1 MRWLKTYP
9 REIQV
14 FLLASLLN
22 AAGGSLMW
30 PLVTLFVYQE
40 LGRPMQDAGLVV
52 LLQSLGG
59 IIGQLL
65 GGALYHRLGVRR
77 LIVGSLLLNGA
88 FLFTLPAVSSH
99 FPLFMGA
106 MVFIGLFNSMSMPA
120 IQAFIGFR
128 FADRRGELFNIVYVA
143 NNIGVALGTALC
155 GVLADISYYLSFV
168 INGISCVGFA
178 IFFFVYLGKIGTAD
192 PSQID
197 DNNPGRPK
205 SAPGERTGWL
215 LRQVRVYLFMG
226 IATMFLWLGNS
237 IWNTGVSPH
246 IVSSGLLIS
255 YYSLLWTLNGVLIF
269 AGQPFVNLV
278 RRLFA
283 RTAQAQM
290 TASAVF
296 YLLGYIV
303 ILTYPGYPAFVI
315 AMVLT
320 TFGEMLI
327 SPAIPSFVS
336 ERTGAYAP
344 FYLGVAGGIG
354 AVGRVIGPYVMGVF
368 YDRGGLMPVTWVAV
382 AAAILSL
389 LFYMVHSTAQ
399 RHGAQL
405 QPRQ

>member
-1 MRWLKTYP
+1 MRWLKSYP

-65 GGALYHRLGVRR
+65 GGSLYHRLGVRK
-77 LIVGSLLLNGA
+77 LIVGSLLFNGL
-88 FLFTLPAVSSH
+88 FLFTLPFVSTH
-99 FPLFMGA
+99 WYWFMGA
-106 MVFIGLFNSMSMPA
+106 MVMIGLFNSMSMPA

-155 GVLADISYYLSFV
+155 GVLADISFYLSFV
-168 INGISCVGFA
+168 INGISCVLFA
-178 IFFFVYLGKIGTAD
+178 GFFFIYLSKIGTGD
-192 PSQID
+192 SQHID
-197 DNNPGRPK
+197 ENNPGRPK
-205 SAPGERTGWL
+205 TEGGESTGWL
-215 LRQVRVYLFMG
+215 LGQVRIYLFMG
-226 IATMFLWLGNS
+226 VATLFLWLGNS
-237 IWNTGVSPH
+237 IWNTGVSPF
-246 IVSSGLLIS
+246 IVSSGMLIS

-269 AGQPFVNLV
+269 VGQPFILLI
-278 RRLFA
+278 RRWFA
-283 RTAQAQM
+283 GTAQAQM

-303 ILTYPGYPAFVI
+303 ILGFHNYPAFI
-315 AMVLT
+315 AAMILT

-368 YDRGGLMPVTWVAV
+368 YDQGGLIPVTWVAV
-382 AAAILSL
+382 IAAVLSL
-389 LFYMVHSTAQ
+389 AFYLVHSVAQ
-399 RHGAQL
+399 RGVML
-405 QPRQ
+405 KPRQ

>member
-77 LIVGSLLLNGA
+77 LIVGSLLLNGL

-192 PSQID
+192 PAHID
-197 DNNPGRPK
+197 DHNPGRPK
-205 SAPGERTGWL
+205 SAPVERTGLL

-303 ILTYPGYPAFVI
+303 ILVYPGYAAFVI

-368 YDRGGLMPVTWVAV
+368 YDQGGLLPVTWVAV
-382 AAAILSL
+382 VAAVMSL
-389 LFYMVHSTAQ
+389 LFYMVHSAAQ
-399 RHGAQL
+399 RHPAQL

>member
-14 FLLASLLN
+14 FLLASLLS

-40 LGRPMQDAGLVV
+40 LGRSMQDAGLVV

-65 GGALYHRLGVRR
+65 GGTLYHRLGVRK
-77 LIVGSLLLNGA
+77 LIVGSLSLNGL
-88 FLFTLPAVSSH
+88 FLFTLPVVSDH
-99 FPLFMGA
+99 FSLFMGT
-106 MVFIGLFNSMSMPA
+106 MVVIGLFNSMSMPA

-155 GVLADISYYLSFV
+155 GILADISYYLSFV
-168 INGISCVGFA
+168 LNGVSCVGFA
-178 IFFFVYLGKIGTAD
+178 IFFFIYLGKIGTTD
-192 PSQID
+192 PSHID

-205 SAPGERTGWL
+205 SAPAESTGWL
-215 LRQVRVYLFMG
+215 LRQMRVYLFMG

-269 AGQPFVNLV
+269 VGQPFVNLV

-303 ILTYPGYPAFVI
+303 ILAYPSYPAFI
-315 AMVLT
+315 AAMVLT

-336 ERTGAYAP
+336 ERTGSYAP

-382 AAAILSL
+382 IAAVMSL
-389 LFYMVHSTAQ
+389 LFYVVHSGVQ
-399 RHGAQL
+399 RQATPL

>member
-1 MRWLKTYP
+1 MRWLKSYP
-9 REIQV
+9 KEIQV

-65 GGALYHRLGVRR
+65 GGSLYHRLGVRK
-77 LIVGSLLLNGA
+77 LIVGSLLFNGL
-88 FLFTLPAVSSH
+88 FLFTLPFVSTH
-99 FPLFMGA
+99 WYWFMGA
-106 MVFIGLFNSMSMPA
+106 MVMIGLFNSMSMPA

-168 INGISCVGFA
+168 INGLSCVLFA
-178 IFFFVYLGKIGTAD
+178 GFFFVYLSKIGTGD
-192 PSQID
+192 SQHID

-205 SAPGERTGWL
+205 AGRGESTGWL
-215 LRQVRVYLFMG
+215 LGQVRIYLFMG
-226 IATMFLWLGNS
+226 VATLFLWLGNS
-237 IWNTGVSPH
+237 IWNTGVSPF

-255 YYSLLWTLNGVLIF
+255 YYSLLWTMNGILIF
-269 AGQPFVNLV
+269 AGQPFIHLI
-278 RRLFA
+278 RRWFA
-283 RTAQAQM
+283 STAQAQM

-303 ILTYPGYPAFVI
+303 ILGFHNYPAFIV
-315 AMVLT
+315 AMILT

-354 AVGRVIGPYVMGVF
+354 AVGRVIGPYVMGIF
-368 YDRGGLMPVTWVAV
+368 YDQGGLIPVTWVAV
-382 AAAILSL
+382 IAAVLSL
-389 LFYMVHSTAQ
+389 AFYLVHSVAQ
-399 RHGAQL
+399 RGVML
-405 QPRQ
+405 KPRQ